1 MPTLWGGGCPDG
13 PGRGCQ
19 LPKGLT
25 VPGLGGL
32 PGSRSGGQV
41 GGQSASQGCRGGSEK
56 QLLKPDR
63 RPFPGPP
70 APKCRGSRTFMEEE
84 DGLQGSSFDSQHQTE
99 GTKST
104 KQPFKEERSP
114 PKCDRPSHS
123 RAWGPFASLPSTAAS
138 CPGPGPTRPA
148 PRGSQCAGPWVRHHP
163 TGPQASSMEPLCASV
178 QLIIPQ
184 RGSGSAHEHLKTPQ
198 PGTKSQNRPS
208 QAGILTPK
216 LPPPYTPGSV
226 QAAVGTA
233 GAHTPAASPSSPHP
247 PQDCWELRK

>member
-1 MPTLWGGGCPDG
+1 MPTLCGGGGCPDG

-163 TGPQASSMEPLCASV
+163 TGPQASTSAPWSLFVPASSS
-178 QLIIPQ
+178 LFPSEGLALHTSTSRRHS
-184 RGSGSAHEHLKTPQ
+184 RGQSHKT
-198 PGTKSQNRPS
+198 G
-208 QAGILTPK
+208 QARL
-216 LPPPYTPGSV
+216 
-226 QAAVGTA
+226 
-233 GAHTPAASPSSPHP
+233 
-247 PQDCWELRK
+247 EF